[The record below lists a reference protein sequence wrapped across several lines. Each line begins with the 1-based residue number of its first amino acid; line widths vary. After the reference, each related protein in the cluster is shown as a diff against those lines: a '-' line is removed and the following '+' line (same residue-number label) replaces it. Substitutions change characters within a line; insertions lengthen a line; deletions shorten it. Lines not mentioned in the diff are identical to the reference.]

1 MANTHDA
8 AHAQHVI
15 TPTRTYVMVFLALV
29 VGTILTYFAAI
40 NDFGALNTPI
50 ALGIAFAKASLVI
63 IFFMGVRYNTPL
75 TKVVV
80 VSGFVWLLIM
90 FGLTMGD
97 YVSTGMAG
105 SAGEIGSKFELR
117 VRASARHRPAGASRG
132 FTDLGAVGP
141 IDPVTSS
148 VKPPAYT

>member
-1 MANTHDA
+1 MANTRDA
-8 AHAQHVI
+8 AHTQHVI
-15 TPTRTYVMVFLALV
+15 TPTLTYFLVFLALLI
-29 VGTILTYFAAI
+29 GTGLTYVAAI
-40 NDFGALNTPI
+40 NDFGSLNTPI

-97 YVSTGMAG
+97 YVS
-105 SAGEIGSKFELR
+105 
-117 VRASARHRPAGASRG
+117 RG
-132 FTDLGAVGP
+132 WLGVPGR
-141 IDPVTSS
+141 
-148 VKPPAYT
+148 

>member
-8 AHAQHVI
+8 SHTQHVI
-15 TPTRTYVMVFLALV
+15 VPVRTYLLVFAALFIA
-29 VGTILTYFAAI
+29 TILTYVAAK

-80 VSGFVWLLIM
+80 VAGFFWLFIL
-90 FGLTMGD
+90 FGLGMSD
-97 YVSTGMAG
+97 YLTRDIVAPG
-105 SAGEIGSKFELR
+105 R
-117 VRASARHRPAGASRG
+117 
-132 FTDLGAVGP
+132 
-141 IDPVTSS
+141 
-148 VKPPAYT
+148 